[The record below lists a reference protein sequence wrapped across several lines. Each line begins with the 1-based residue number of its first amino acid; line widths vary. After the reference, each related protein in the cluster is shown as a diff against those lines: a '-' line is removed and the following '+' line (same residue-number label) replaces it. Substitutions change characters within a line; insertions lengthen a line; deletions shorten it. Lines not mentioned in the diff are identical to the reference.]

1 MINQEKINL
10 IFGNKKLLLTAII
23 ISFVVKII
31 GDFALYFFFGYFTF
45 DQNIF
50 WKFVTTAVLATL
62 ILGYF
67 VIILKPKVQAY
78 DSTFLE
84 QFINDQNTLLFFY
97 LISLGLTI
105 FLSNFRELLQEYI
118 ISLNLI
124 SQLFGWF
131 YLILGFVSARYFY
144 RWIIVLKNKSTN
156 LLIQVS
162 KISFLVIFLNI
173 FIFRVLNYFFDLKSL
188 SDFVDFIE
196 IIFFIITPILSFKVC
211 NNYDWLKNISY
222 KQRYRL
228 LIVSATIVIIGFFTI
243 TSNYYEDIKASINEI
258 FPNLYIFLLFV
269 IINLIAYEFRLFWQA
284 FRSKKI
290 RISNENISISELERF
305 NKIVL
310 NSNINDRSELHT
322 LFLDSLSR
330 VVNVD
335 FAWIEIV
342 YSEKQFKC
350 SEYRNIEVQ
359 LVEYFNKHKFF
370 RDFVEQARTIVT
382 AATLEQIGFSRKYP
396 GYRMSLIL
404 VPIFDGNNRLGT
416 IMLGRNK
423 EYAFSLEEI
432 QIINAFATNYAIIIQ
447 NTRLMQEAI
456 EKQRYEFEL
465 NLARGIQRK
474 IIPESLPQIENYS
487 FAGISIP
494 AHELGGDYYDFVYL
508 KNNKPTL
515 LIADVSGKG
524 TSAALYMSQLKG
536 IIVSLGSSL
545 DNPRDLVIKLNEIL
559 CNNTEK
565 QIFITL
571 SVLTIEDNNGNISFV
586 RAGHTPL
593 IVKNSDKI
601 EILKPKGIALGVVSG
616 KLFTNNLD
624 LVTFTL
630 EQGGFCFAYT
640 DGLDELQNPNG
651 QELGLDMIIES
662 FTNLKPKNANEI
674 INFNLKLIEEFKNGN
689 KLNDDLTLLTVMF
702 NNEKGEIYG

>member
-1 MINQEKINL
+1 
-10 IFGNKKLLLTAII
+10 
-23 ISFVVKII
+23 
-31 GDFALYFFFGYFTF
+31 
-45 DQNIF
+45 
-50 WKFVTTAVLATL
+50 
-62 ILGYF
+62 
-67 VIILKPKVQAY
+67 
-78 DSTFLE
+78 
-84 QFINDQNTLLFFY
+84 
-97 LISLGLTI
+97 
-105 FLSNFRELLQEYI
+105 
-118 ISLNLI
+118 
-124 SQLFGWF
+124 
-131 YLILGFVSARYFY
+131 
-144 RWIIVLKNKSTN
+144 
-156 LLIQVS
+156 
-162 KISFLVIFLNI
+162 
-173 FIFRVLNYFFDLKSL
+173 
-188 SDFVDFIE
+188 
-196 IIFFIITPILSFKVC
+196 
-211 NNYDWLKNISY
+211 
-222 KQRYRL
+222 
-228 LIVSATIVIIGFFTI
+228 
-243 TSNYYEDIKASINEI
+243 
-258 FPNLYIFLLFV
+258 
-269 IINLIAYEFRLFWQA
+269 
-284 FRSKKI
+284 
-290 RISNENISISELERF
+290 
-305 NKIVL
+305 
-310 NSNINDRSELHT
+310 
-322 LFLDSLSR
+322 
-330 VVNVD
+330 VNVD